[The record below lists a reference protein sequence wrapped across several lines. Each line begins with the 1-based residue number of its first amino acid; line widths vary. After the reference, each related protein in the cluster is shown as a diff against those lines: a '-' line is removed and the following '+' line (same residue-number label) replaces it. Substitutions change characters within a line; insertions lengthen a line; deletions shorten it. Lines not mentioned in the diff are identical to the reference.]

1 MHTESNADRFSP
13 DETIF
18 AYLKGS
24 LDEESKKSFLEWLDL
39 DPANLKY
46 YTEIKA
52 VYNHLHMRRFLTL
65 RHFKAELRRLNATID
80 SARPWYRRN
89 LRAAVFS
96 LATSLSALLLLGGA
110 LCYFSETDMVT
121 YDTSDGRTMEIELED
136 GTHVW
141 LKGHSQLSYD
151 PESYDKDRSL
161 NLKGEAV
168 FDVVSNPANPFIVS
182 APAIKVKVHGTVFH
196 ISSFLEDGPA
206 ETVLAEGLVSLYD
219 SKGDY
224 LVTLSPSQ
232 KAVYNSGMLQV
243 KEVKVD
249 DMAMLRYGL
258 HIIRDASL
266 QEIVR
271 TLERDFNVR
280 LRAVSY
286 ASTTNLFT
294 ISYIKDAKI
303 DDVLELL
310 ETISGSKFEI
320 DD

>member
-1 MHTESNADRFSP
+1 MHTEDNADRFNP

-18 AYLKGS
+18 AYLKGT
-24 LDEESKKSFLEWLDL
+24 LDEKSKKSFLEWLDL
-39 DPANLKY
+39 DQANLKY

-52 VYNHLHMRRFLTL
+52 VYNHLRIRRFLTL
-65 RHFKAELRRLNATID
+65 KNFKAELRRLNATID

-89 LRAAVFS
+89 IRAAVLS
-96 LATSLSALLLLGGA
+96 LAASLVVLLVLGGTMY
-110 LCYFSETDMVT
+110 YFNEVESVT
-121 YDTSDGRTMEIELED
+121 YDTSDGRTKEIELED

-141 LKGHSQLSYD
+141 LKGHSLLSYN
-151 PESYDKDRSL
+151 PESYVKDRSV

-168 FDVVSNPANPFIVS
+168 FDVVSNPANPFVVS

-196 ISSFLEDGPA
+196 VSSFLADGPA
-206 ETVLAEGLVSLYD
+206 ETVLAEGSVSLYD
-219 SKGDY
+219 AGGDY

-232 KAVYNSGMLQV
+232 KAIFNSGILQV

-249 DMAMLRYGL
+249 DLAMLRYGL

-286 ASTTNLFT
+286 ASTNNLFT
-294 ISYIKDAKI
+294 ISYIKDANI

-320 DD
+320 DE